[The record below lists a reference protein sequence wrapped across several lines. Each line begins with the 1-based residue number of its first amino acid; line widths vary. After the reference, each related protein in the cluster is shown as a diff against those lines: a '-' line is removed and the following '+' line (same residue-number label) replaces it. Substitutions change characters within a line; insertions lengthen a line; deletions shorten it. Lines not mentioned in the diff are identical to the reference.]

1 MLNDLNAYYI
11 SKEEPTKGTLL
22 ALRKFILDFDP
33 NITETWTHRMPM
45 FRYNGKLLCYLWID
59 KATYTPYIGM
69 YRGLEL
75 DHPKLILGTRN
86 KMKIMHID
94 PEKDLPLRTLKK
106 IMRMAVKLYV

>member
-1 MLNDLNAYYI
+1 MLNELNAYYI

-22 ALRKFILDFDP
+22 ALRKFILDFNP

-45 FRYNGKLLCYLWID
+45 FRFNGKLLCYLWID

-75 DHPKLILGTRN
+75 DHPKLILGKRN
-86 KMKIMHID
+86 KMKIMYID
-94 PEKDLPLRTLKK
+94 PEKDLPLHILKK
-106 IMRMAVKLYV
+106 IMGMAIKLYV